1 MPPTENSAAL
11 FGWHSQDSRATG
23 PLDTADT
30 VTAHYGTGGGNTP
43 LIVQP
48 CICIQGSMIGRAEK
62 NGPQGDGLNQE
73 VCFTLNTVDEHAVA
87 YTFAE
92 QNYSEYVLSPA
103 GGTIKANGGA
113 TGGGETLVAHNQP
126 HYIVRRLMPL
136 ECSRLQGFPDGWGEI
151 EHLPADMPPD
161 TADFWRGVYRTA
173 CTIKGVVPKKSIL
186 TSDKALAKWHNQLHT
201 DGAEYKM
208 WGNGMALPNALFFV
222 SRAVAQ
228 ISADEHRPA
237 DTVKLGS
244 LFDGSGTMPLAAVMC
259 GATPVWASEVE
270 PYPIAVTKTHLPNV
284 RHLGNVSAID
294 GGKIEPV
301 DIFTFGSPCQD
312 LSIAGRRKGLK
323 GQKSSLFWEA
333 IRIASE
339 MLAATGGRY
348 PRFVIWE
355 NVYGALSSNGGDDFE
370 IVLNELL
377 HLTGSNE
384 FIRQHGIWGALQ
396 GMEKLPTVL
405 SMRNIGECPSVANVS
420 MLSLI
425 LVENPPTKYY
435 LTVKA
440 MNGIL
445 DRASRRG
452 KPLPDLLTTAIAGM
466 KEWYRQNP
474 PGGGKNL
481 AYTLKIRQGC
491 DGGGKGA
498 LIQTELSAT
507 LATNN
512 DQTLFAPV
520 TKE

>member
-62 NGPQGDGLNQE
+62 N
-73 VCFTLNTVDEHAVA
+73 
-87 YTFAE
+87 
-92 QNYSEYVLSPA
+92 YSEYVLSPA

-113 TGGGETLVAHNQP
+113 TGGGGETLVAHNQP

-186 TSDKALAKWHNQLHT
+186 TSDKALAKWHNQLRT

-384 FIRQHGIWGALQ
+384 FIRQHGIWGGLCRVWRSC
-396 GMEKLPTVL
+396 LPCC
-405 SMRNIGECPSVANVS
+405 RCE
-420 MLSLI
+420 I
-425 LVENPPTKYY
+425 LGSAP
-435 LTVKA
+435 
-440 MNGIL
+440 
-445 DRASRRG
+445 AS
-452 KPLPDLLTTAIAGM
+452 
-466 KEWYRQNP
+466 
-474 PGGGKNL
+474 
-481 AYTLKIRQGC
+481 
-491 DGGGKGA
+491 
-498 LIQTELSAT
+498 QTCLCCR
-507 LATNN
+507 
-512 DQTLFAPV
+512 
-520 TKE
+520 

>member
-1 MPPTENSAAL
+1 
-11 FGWHSQDSRATG
+11 
-23 PLDTADT
+23 
-30 VTAHYGTGGGNTP
+30 
-43 LIVQP
+43 
-48 CICIQGSMIGRAEK
+48 
-62 NGPQGDGLNQE
+62 
-73 VCFTLNTVDEHAVA
+73 
-87 YTFAE
+87 
-92 QNYSEYVLSPA
+92 
-103 GGTIKANGGA
+103 
-113 TGGGETLVAHNQP
+113 
-126 HYIVRRLMPL
+126 
-136 ECSRLQGFPDGWGEI
+136 
-151 EHLPADMPPD
+151 
-161 TADFWRGVYRTA
+161 
-173 CTIKGVVPKKSIL
+173 
-186 TSDKALAKWHNQLHT
+186 
-201 DGAEYKM
+201 
-208 WGNGMALPNALFFV
+208 
-222 SRAVAQ
+222 
-228 ISADEHRPA
+228 
-237 DTVKLGS
+237 
-244 LFDGSGTMPLAAVMC
+244 MPLAAVMC
-259 GATPVWASEVE
+259 GATSVWASEVE

-384 FIRQHGIWGALQ
+384 FIRQHGIWGGFAGYGEVAYRVVDAKYWGVPQRRKRVYAVADTGGESANEILFDRK
-396 GMEKLPTVL
+396 GDEWNFRPRLPA
-405 SMRNIGECPSVANVS
+405 GKAVAGLADNCYCWHERMVQAKS
-420 MLSLI
+420 S
-425 LVENPPTKYY
+425 
-435 LTVKA
+435 
-440 MNGIL
+440 
-445 DRASRRG
+445 
-452 KPLPDLLTTAIAGM
+452 
-466 KEWYRQNP
+466 
-474 PGGGKNL
+474 GGGNL

>member
-1 MPPTENSAAL
+1 MIPPTENSAAL

-113 TGGGETLVAHNQP
+113 TGGGGETLVTHNQP

-136 ECSRLQGFPDGWGEI
+136 ECSRLQGFPAGLRDSYFI
-151 EHLPADMPPD
+151 
-161 TADFWRGVYRTA
+161 R
-173 CTIKGVVPKKSIL
+173 
-186 TSDKALAKWHNQLHT
+186 DKADYPEFRNNQT
-201 DGAEYKM
+201 
-208 WGNGMALPNALFFV
+208 
-222 SRAVAQ
+222 
-228 ISADEHRPA
+228 
-237 DTVKLGS
+237 
-244 LFDGSGTMPLAAVMC
+244 
-259 GATPVWASEVE
+259 
-270 PYPIAVTKTHLPNV
+270 
-284 RHLGNVSAID
+284 
-294 GGKIEPV
+294 
-301 DIFTFGSPCQD
+301 

-384 FIRQHGIWGALQ
+384 FIRQHGIWGGLCRVWRSC
-396 GMEKLPTVL
+396 LPCC
-405 SMRNIGECPSVANVS
+405 RCE
-420 MLSLI
+420 I
-425 LVENPPTKYY
+425 LGSAP
-435 LTVKA
+435 
-440 MNGIL
+440 
-445 DRASRRG
+445 AS
-452 KPLPDLLTTAIAGM
+452 
-466 KEWYRQNP
+466 
-474 PGGGKNL
+474 
-481 AYTLKIRQGC
+481 
-491 DGGGKGA
+491 
-498 LIQTELSAT
+498 QTCLCCR
-507 LATNN
+507 
-512 DQTLFAPV
+512 
-520 TKE
+520 